1 MSYYNKIDVKKKE
14 LQQIKEHIK
23 AQMKGK
29 TFKNLAT
36 KDKDLLLEAMAKML
50 GLIE

>member
-1 MSYYNKIDVKKKE
+1 MDKE
-14 LQQIKEHIK
+14 RLDELKDIKEHI
-23 AQMKGK
+23 QQRIKGK
-29 TFKNLAT
+29 PFKNLPT